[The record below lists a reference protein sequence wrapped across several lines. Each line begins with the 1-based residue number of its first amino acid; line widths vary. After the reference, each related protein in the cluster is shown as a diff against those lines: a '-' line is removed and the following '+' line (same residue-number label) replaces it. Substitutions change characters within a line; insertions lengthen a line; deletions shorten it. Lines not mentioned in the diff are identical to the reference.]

1 MIFAMIHKCC
11 FATAKVLI
19 RDRKASF
26 AEAIHYQATAKWLF
40 IIEAPGSF
48 GSPPTKREKKMKLI
62 TFIIEGI
69 GFALFM
75 AAVCG
80 SMIVLDA
87 ITN

>member
-1 MIFAMIHKCC
+1 MRTRH
-11 FATAKVLI
+11 TNQHGEL
-19 RDRKASF
+19 R
-26 AEAIHYQATAKWLF
+26 L
-40 IIEAPGSF
+40 
-48 GSPPTKREKKMKLI
+48 PTNKREKNMKLI

>member
-1 MIFAMIHKCC
+1 MTDRQKFMIFAMIHKCC

-40 IIEAPGSF
+40 IIEAPG
-48 GSPPTKREKKMKLI
+48 
-62 TFIIEGI
+62 GI

>member
-1 MIFAMIHKCC
+1 
-11 FATAKVLI
+11 
-19 RDRKASF
+19 
-26 AEAIHYQATAKWLF
+26 
-40 IIEAPGSF
+40 
-48 GSPPTKREKKMKLI
+48 MKLI

-80 SMIVLDA
+80 SVIVLDA